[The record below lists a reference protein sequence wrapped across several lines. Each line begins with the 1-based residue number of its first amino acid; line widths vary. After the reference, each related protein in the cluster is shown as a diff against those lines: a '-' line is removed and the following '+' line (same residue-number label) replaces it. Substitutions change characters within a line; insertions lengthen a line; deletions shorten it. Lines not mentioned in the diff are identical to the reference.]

1 MGREDVLMSG
11 KEIDRLGVVRKVA
24 ARRLRQREAAE
35 RLGMSVRQVQRLV
48 RRYRGDGAAGLVSRR
63 RGRAPNNVIDAAV
76 RREVMDWV
84 RKRYADFGPTLAC
97 EKLTEV
103 HGYRLSAET
112 LRQWMVAD
120 GLWKAKSRRKARVHQ
135 RRPRRACFG
144 ELVQLDGSPHAWFEG
159 RGERCT
165 LVVFIDDATGR
176 LLYLRFVPAETTEA
190 YMEAL
195 GVYLGR
201 YGRPAALYSDRHS
214 IFRVNHGRQEGKVT
228 QFTRAVK
235 TLDIEPIQA
244 NTPQTKGRVERAN
257 QTLQDR
263 LAKELRLEG
272 VGSMEAGNAFPPS
285 FMEGHNRRFAV
296 APKSGED
303 AHRAVLHD
311 AEEPGLILRRHAARK
326 LSKNLTFQYLNREYQ
341 IIGQGKGYRL
351 RGASVTVCDAF
362 GREVSVLCKGRPLAF
377 RVLAEGEAPVALD
390 DGKSVRHTVNEAKAR
405 QLSQPNRKPPA
416 DHPWNRMIR
425 SDIAEAEARRGAR

>member
-1 MGREDVLMSG
+1 MSG

>member
-1 MGREDVLMSG
+1 MSG
-11 KEIDRLGVVRKVA
+11 EEIDRLGVVRKVA

-63 RGRAPNNVIDAAV
+63 RGRPPNNVIDAAV
-76 RREVMDWV
+76 RREVMD
-84 RKRYADFGPTLAC
+84 RARERYADFGPTLAC

-103 HGYRLSAET
+103 HGYRLSAGT

-120 GLWKAKSRRKARVHQ
+120 GLWKAKSRRQARVHQ

-159 RGERCT
+159 RGGGCT
-165 LVVFIDDATGR
+165 LIVFIDDATGR

-190 YMEAL
+190 YMEAP
-195 GVYLGR
+195 GVYPGR
-201 YGRPAALYSDRHS
+201 YGRPVALYSDRHS
-214 IFRVNHGRQEGKVT
+214 IFRVNRGRQEGKAT
-228 QFTRAVK
+228 RFTRAVK

-244 NTPQTKGRVERAN
+244 NTPQAKGRVERAN
-257 QTLQDR
+257 QTLRDR
-263 LAKELRLEG
+263 LVKELRLEG

-285 FMEGHNRRFAV
+285 FMEDHNRRFAV

-303 AHRAVLHD
+303 ARRAVLHD
-311 AEEPGLILRRHAARK
+311 AEELGLILRRHAARK
-326 LSKNLTFQYLNREYQ
+326 LSKNLAFQYLNRDCQ

-416 DHPWNRMIR
+416 DHPWNRIIR
-425 SDIAEAEARRGAR
+425 RDIAEAEARRGAR